1 MTLENAA
8 QHDRRLEEAGG
19 LDLVV
24 LGLGADGHFC
34 GNLPNTTRFHDETV
48 EVPIQGEL
56 IGIVAN
62 GEMGGDFNVVPDSYV
77 TMGPKSVMA
86 AKNLLLIVSGAAKA
100 QALKQVVEGP
110 VSELVPASVLKL
122 HPSLV
127 IIADKA
133 AAAELQH

>member
-1 MTLENAA
+1 MLKTLSIRTGLLSLLAVMTL
-8 QHDRRLEEAGG
+8 
-19 LDLVV
+19 
-24 LGLGADGHFC
+24 
-34 GNLPNTTRFHDETV
+34 
-48 EVPIQGEL
+48 
-56 IGIVAN
+56 
-62 GEMGGDFNVVPDSYV
+62 
-77 TMGPKSVMA
+77 
-86 AKNLLLIVSGAAKA
+86 LLLIVSGAAKA

>member
-1 MTLENAA
+1 M
-8 QHDRRLEEAGG
+8 
-19 LDLVV
+19 
-24 LGLGADGHFC
+24 
-34 GNLPNTTRFHDETV
+34 
-48 EVPIQGEL
+48 

>member
-1 MTLENAA
+1 M
-8 QHDRRLEEAGG
+8 
-19 LDLVV
+19 
-24 LGLGADGHFC
+24 
-34 GNLPNTTRFHDETV
+34 
-48 EVPIQGEL
+48 
-56 IGIVAN
+56 
-62 GEMGGDFNVVPDSYV
+62 VPDSYV

-122 HPSLV
+122 PPSLV